1 MGSSETFKLKLD
13 FLLCSY
19 VSQGFSHRES
29 EQVNSDVLLL
39 FYLIQIYEIILVYSN
54 SNASEIYEVIT
65 SVF

>member
-13 FLLCSY
+13 FLLCTY
-19 VSQGFSHRES
+19 VSQRFSHRES

-39 FYLIQIYEIILVYSN
+39 FYSIQIYEIILVY